1 MVRKGRND
9 GGGGKRKDE
18 KLQQVRAEQGGESRG
33 WTGNALNV

>member
-18 KLQQVRAEQGGESRG
+18 KLQQVRAEQGAKVEAG
-33 WTGNALNV
+33 WATH